1 MVGVPT
7 RGFVLSL
14 FSNISLSPVLS
25 ETSYPT
31 ATVQAPGRSTL
42 FRVGRQIGT
51 SWHYPSGDKRDRR
64 LDLLRGFAVFAMV
77 VDHFGGASWLYLITG
92 NNQFFTSGAEAFVL
106 ISGMVVGLVYKGILQ
121 RDGFKAAAHKALK
134 RALTLYLLTV
144 VMTLSFAAVSAFF
157 QLPWARGVDLGHPLV
172 FTFNVLI
179 FHETYYLADIPMMY
193 AIFMAL
199 VPIGL
204 WLLDTHRGHILVLLS
219 FLVWLGF
226 QFVNAEQIMLWP
238 TIGNTTFHPAAWQLI
253 FAWAMVVG
261 YYREALWARIRQ
273 IRRWQF
279 FAFVTL
285 LFLLLVNLYSTDVNV
300 FDALIPGF
308 REEVL
313 AAQLFNK
320 SNVAPGRILA
330 TIIVFQ
336 FLYVLLSDFWKPIWR
351 ALGWLLE
358 PLGQNSLYSYTM
370 HVVVIAFFYIMLP
383 HLPIDVTEHG
393 IINTLLQLSALLLL
407 WVMIRRSFLF
417 GIVPR

>member
-1 MVGVPT
+1 ME
-7 RGFVLSL
+7 
-14 FSNISLSPVLS
+14 I
-25 ETSYPT
+25 
-31 ATVQAPGRSTL
+31 
-42 FRVGRQIGT
+42 GRQIAAA
-51 SWHYPSGDKRDRR
+51 WLYPTGDRRDRR

-77 VDHFGGASWLYLITG
+77 VDHFGGASWFYLITG

-106 ISGMVVGLVYKGILQ
+106 ISGMVVGLVYRGILE
-121 RDGFKAAAHKALK
+121 RYGFRFAALKALK

-144 VMTLSFAAVSAFF
+144 VMTLSFAAISTLFH
-157 QLPWARGVDLGHPLV
+157 LPWAQDVDLGHPLL

-204 WLLDTHRGHILVLLS
+204 WFLDTRRGWLLVSLS
-219 FLVWLGF
+219 LVVWLGF
-226 QFVNAEQIMLWP
+226 QIVNAEQIILWP

-253 FAWAMVVG
+253 FAWAMFIG
-261 YYREALWARIRQ
+261 YYREALWARIAR
-273 IRRWQF
+273 IPRWQF
-279 FAFVTL
+279 FAFATF

-308 REEVL
+308 REQAV

-336 FLYVLLSDFWKPIWR
+336 FIYVLLTDFWKPIWR
-351 ALGWLLE
+351 VLGWLLE

-370 HVVVIAFFYIMLP
+370 HVVVIALFYIMLP
-383 HLPIDVTEHG
+383 HLPVDVTEHG
-393 IINTLLQLSALLLL
+393 TINTVLQLSVLLLI